1 MMDRVIQMI
10 MNVVLRQ
17 LISRGVKTGM
27 NYATR
32 NSTPDEATPANRH
45 QSQEAK
51 AMAKRARQAANLA
64 RRLGR

>member
-1 MMDRVIQMI
+1 MDRVIQMI
-10 MNVVLRQ
+10 LNVVLRQ

-32 NSTPDEATPANRH
+32 NSTADEATPANRH

>member
-17 LISRGVKTGM
+17 LISRGIKSGM
-27 NYATR
+27 NYASR
-32 NSTPDEATPANRH
+32 SSNPDDDTPANRQ
-45 QSQEAK
+45 QSQQAK
-51 AMAKRARQAANLA
+51 ATAKRARQAANLG